1 MTPHHRPGAPEIATL
16 SGDNNTV
23 EEIGRG
29 ARWGIQMNTL
39 RFRVPPLIPVAVM
52 VTIAAAGCSS
62 QASTT
67 SLSSLSGPK
76 KTTIKVAALPSADLA
91 GFYVA
96 EDEGLFAKQGLRV
109 TIETIASSQAVIAAQ
124 LAGRVDISAG
134 SYIPYITAQAQGARF
149 HILAEASILAPGT
162 RLLLTSRGS
171 HITGIADL
179 VGKRVG
185 VNGTNSIGTLLI
197 GELLAEHGFAANKV
211 EFITD
216 QGGFPKMPSALQN
229 GTWDAAFLAEPYV
242 TLAEETYGEKVL
254 ADLDQG
260 AALNFPIDGYVATH
274 DWMRAHPSTAAAF
287 EHAIQ
292 QGQAIAESNRTA
304 VERAMA
310 KSDSLPAGVTAL
322 MALPDFPLG
331 PVDQTRIQREATA
344 MLQFG
349 MLGPESA
356 SAVRQGTLVKSMI
369 SS

>member
-1 MTPHHRPGAPEIATL
+1 
-16 SGDNNTV
+16 
-23 EEIGRG
+23 
-29 ARWGIQMNTL
+29 MNTWSM
-39 RFRVPPLIPVAVM
+39 RASPFAVGAVM
-52 VTIAAAGCSS
+52 VVVAAAGCSS
-62 QASTT
+62 RPSTT
-67 SLSSLSGPK
+67 AVSALSGPE

-91 GFYVA
+91 GLYVA

-109 TIETIASSQAVIAAQ
+109 TIEKIASSQAVIADQ

-134 SYIPYITAQAQGARF
+134 SYIPYITAQAEGARF

-162 RLLLTSRGS
+162 RLLLTARNS
-171 HITGIADL
+171 HIMSVTDL
-179 VGKRVG
+179 VGKRIG

-197 GELLAEHGFAANKV
+197 SELLAEHGFPAKKL

-216 QGGFPKMPSALQN
+216 QGGFPQMPSALES

-274 DWMRAHPSTAAAF
+274 DWMQAHPSVAAAF
-287 EHAIQ
+287 ERAIQ
-292 QGQAIAESNRTA
+292 QGQAIAESDRNV
-304 VERAMA
+304 VEAAMA
-310 KSDSLPAGVTAL
+310 KSDSLSPGVTAL

-331 PVDQTRIQREATA
+331 PVDLTRIQREATA

-356 SAVRQGTLVKSMI
+356 DAVQQGTLVRSMI